1 MKRSLILVLS
11 MFLTFIVVPSAQ
23 ANVSFDGDVSCP
35 ADFPIKYGESNADG
49 SYKTVCHTDTYHQ
62 ANLIGGEVFQNYVNS
77 GGTLDISQAIAQYRQ
92 EQQSIT
98 DQRANAEAQALAEA
112 NANPGQEVCKT

>member
-11 MFLTFIVVPSAQ
+11 MVLTFIVAPAAE
-23 ANVSFDGDVSCP
+23 ANLRFDGDVSCP
-35 ADFPIKYGESNADG
+35 ADYPIKYGESTLDG
-49 SYKTVCHTDTYHQ
+49 GYFTTCHTDTYYQ

-112 NANPGQEVCKT
+112 NANPG